1 MEPGGDEA
9 LAEMLAL
16 HHFKAT
22 FVDEGID
29 MVRVKADNLTV
40 AMLMKHDFERVRYTR
55 GHGAVGYTRLAAFVR
70 YAHET
75 FDQPAPL
82 ENIETLLSTYL
93 ECQVREDRNMTFRV
107 IGLALIDDDTVQEAV
122 NLCHRQRGRCTFYRF
137 SNNKKISITM

>member
-75 FDQPAPL
+75 FDLRMEMVDSDKGFTCFLPCC
-82 ENIETLLSTYL
+82 ETLANVSPF
-93 ECQVREDRNMTFRV
+93 E
-107 IGLALIDDDTVQEAV
+107 EAYHGG
-122 NLCHRQRGRCTFYRF
+122 NE
-137 SNNKKISITM
+137 